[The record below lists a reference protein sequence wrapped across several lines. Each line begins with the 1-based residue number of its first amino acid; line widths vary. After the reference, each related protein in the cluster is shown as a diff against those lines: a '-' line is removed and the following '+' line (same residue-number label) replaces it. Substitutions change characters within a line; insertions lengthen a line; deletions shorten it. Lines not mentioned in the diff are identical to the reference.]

1 MIKPHTEWKRR
12 FFTIWTGQQLSLVGS
27 RAAQF
32 ALVWWLTTTTGSAT
46 VLATATT
53 VALIPQILL
62 GPISGAYVDRWNR
75 RLVMMI
81 ADSFIALVS
90 LWLAYL
96 FFTNTMQVWHVYIV
110 MLARSVG
117 DGFHWQRWPPRP
129 R

>member
-1 MIKPHTEWKRR
+1 MKENRSSWKAP

-62 GPISGAYVDRWNR
+62 GPLSGAYVDRWNR
-75 RLVMMI
+75 RVVMMI
-81 ADSFIALVS
+81 ADGFIALVS
-90 LWLAYL
+90 GWLAYL
-96 FFTNTMQVWHVYIV
+96 FFTGAMQVWHVT
-110 MLARSVG
+110 S
-117 DGFHWQRWPPRP
+117 
-129 R
+129 